1 MAVKIILEKKGSRIP
16 PQQEQTAVVVIGRFQ
31 PPTIGHTAIIN
42 AAKKAF
48 RKGKYDAVIVCVI
61 AGKETSKDK
70 QKNPLSGSSRVYYL
84 ENSSYG
90 KGIKYIVAGSAFD
103 AFIKCREMGYEPMCV
118 VGGHFVSGEAEENRA
133 EGYKEMLDKYFKTP
147 DGDPITHKTVVL
159 DRDTS
164 AGDVKGVS
172 GSTVRA
178 AVLHD
183 KYEDFREMIAVD
195 NDDIAKKMWDELKD
209 NLTGKNNE

>member
-1 MAVKIILEKKGSRIP
+1 MPVKIILEKKGSNIP
-16 PQQEQTAVVVIGRFQ
+16 PQQEKTAVVIIGRFQ

-48 RKGKYDAVIVCVI
+48 RKYKYDAIIVCVI

-70 QKNPLSGSSRVYYL
+70 QKNPLSGESRVYYL

-90 KGIKYIVAGSAFD
+90 KGIKYLVAGSAFD

-118 VGGHFVSGEAEENRA
+118 VGGHFVSGENEENRA
-133 EGYKEMLDKYFKTP
+133 EGYKQILDKYFKAK
-147 DGDPITHKTVVL
+147 DGDTIDHKTVVL

-183 KYEDFREMIAVD
+183 KYEDFREMVAVD
-195 NDDIAKKMWDELKD
+195 SDEIAKKMWNELKD
-209 NLTGKNNE
+209 NLGGNDE

>member
-1 MAVKIILEKKGSRIP
+1 MSVKIILEKKGSSIP
-16 PQQEQTAVVVIGRFQ
+16 PQQEKTAVVIIGRFQ
-31 PPTIGHTAIIN
+31 PPTRGHSAVIN

-48 RKGKYDAVIVCVI
+48 RKYKYDAIIICVI

-90 KGIKYIVAGSAFD
+90 KGIKYLVAGSAFD

-118 VGGHFVSGEAEENRA
+118 VGGHFVSGESEENRA
-133 EGYKEMLDKYFKTP
+133 EGYKKILDKYFKDK
-147 DGDPITHKTVVL
+147 DGNQIDHRTVIL

-164 AGDVKGVS
+164 ANDVKSVS
-172 GSTVRA
+172 GSAVRA
-178 AVLHD
+178 AVLNN
-183 KYEDFREMIAVD
+183 KFEDFKDMVAVNGD
-195 NDDIAKKMWDELKD
+195 VAEKMWNELKN
-209 NLTGKNNE
+209 NLGANDE